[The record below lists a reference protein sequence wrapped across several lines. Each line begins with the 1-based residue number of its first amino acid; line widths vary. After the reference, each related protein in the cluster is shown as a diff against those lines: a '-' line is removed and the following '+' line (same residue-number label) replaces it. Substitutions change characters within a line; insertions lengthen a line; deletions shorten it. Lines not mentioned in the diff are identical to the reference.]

1 MDAVII
7 VNKPKEYT
15 SFDVIAVLRKIFNQK
30 KIGHTGTLDPIA
42 TGVLPVLLGT
52 AAKAQRFMKEF
63 PKEYIASL
71 KLGIT
76 TDSGDITGNILKTSN
91 TKISKED
98 IKNTLPKFIGKIY
111 QIPPMYSAIK
121 IGGNKLCDLA
131 RKGIEVKREKRLIN
145 IYRTNLLE
153 YDFQNQ
159 TAKIK
164 VVCSPGTYIRTLI
177 SDIGNILSCGG
188 VMTDLIR
195 TKSNGFSLEESYT
208 LDQLKVLSAEKL
220 NEIVIPTSDL
230 LKHYEEVLITPSQKI
245 RFKNGGG
252 LSLSRINLNQNDIK
266 DSKIYQVKAENK
278 FIGLGIINKEKGE
291 LSVLKNF

>member
-1 MDAVII
+1 MDGVII
-7 VNKPKEYT
+7 INKPKGYT

-52 AAKAQRFMKEF
+52 AAKAQRFMKEY
-63 PKEYIASL
+63 PKEYVASL

-76 TDSGDITGNILKTSN
+76 TDTQDITGNILKTTN
-91 TKISKED
+91 IQVPIQN
-98 IKNTLPKFIGKIY
+98 IKKALEKFIGEIY
-111 QIPPMYSAIK
+111 QVPPMYSAIK
-121 IGGNKLCDLA
+121 VGGVKLYDLA
-131 RKGIEVKREKRLIN
+131 RKGVNIKREKRLVN
-145 IYRTNLLE
+145 IYSIDLLK